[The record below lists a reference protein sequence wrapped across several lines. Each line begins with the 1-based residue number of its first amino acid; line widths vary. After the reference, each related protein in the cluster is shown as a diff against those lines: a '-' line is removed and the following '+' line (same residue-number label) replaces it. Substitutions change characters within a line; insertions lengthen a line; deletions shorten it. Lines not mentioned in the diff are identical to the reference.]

1 MTEKKKIEKKKID
14 WSFYASVA
22 VGIGT
27 ALVLLQFFSLV
38 DVNGSS
44 MADTFHDGDKVVCA
58 KHSEIQYGDVV
69 VCKSDDYSKVLIKRV
84 IGMEHDVI
92 DIDFET
98 GTVCRNQEALDEP
111 YLKEKPFSPLDDAE
125 EWDYPVTV
133 PDGCYMVMG
142 DNRNHSLDSRA
153 EEIGF
158 IQESSIYG
166 KVILR
171 YYPLSQFTTDFSGA
185 SENN

>member
-14 WSFYASVA
+14 WSFPASVA

-27 ALVLLQFFSLV
+27 ALILMQFFFLV
-38 DVNGSS
+38 DVDGSS
-44 MADTFHDGDKVVCA
+44 MEDTFHDGDRVVCA
-58 KHSEIQYGDVV
+58 KHSEIQCGDVII
-69 VCKSDDYSKVLIKRV
+69 CESDAYSKVLIKRV

-92 DIDFET
+92 DIDFSTET
-98 GTVCRNQEALDEP
+98 VYRNQEALDEP
-111 YLKEKPFSPLDDAE
+111 YLKEKPFSPLADVT

-142 DNRNHSLDSRA
+142 DNRNHSSDSRTDK
-153 EEIGF
+153 IGF
-158 IQESSIYG
+158 IQESSVYG